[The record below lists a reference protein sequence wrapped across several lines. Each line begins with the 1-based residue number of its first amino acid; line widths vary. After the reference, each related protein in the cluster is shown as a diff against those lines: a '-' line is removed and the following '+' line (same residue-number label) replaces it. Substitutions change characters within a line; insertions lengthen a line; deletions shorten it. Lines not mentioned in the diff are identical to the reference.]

1 MAGRKPQVVRATGG
15 GIEVTSLAV
24 CATAVVFT
32 PHEQS
37 MVELGGRLADLDK
50 AIALGAGTLE
60 GAFLLELDAPRDPL
74 DIEWTRENSGSH
86 AS

>member
-32 PHEQS
+32 PHEQG

-60 GAFLLELDAPRDPL
+60 GAFLLELDARA
-74 DIEWTRENSGSH
+74 IR
-86 AS
+86 